1 MHFSIKLMHFNWQTV
16 SELTYIT
23 QEDEG
28 RWELSRFVQFR
39 FQIDLKD
46 STKNPFIFNGKR
58 CDKDCWTDGIDIA
71 FESPLD
77 SSFELKEAFDALIET
92 GKALLN
98 WLYSSAGSL
107 TDSWL
112 EIQWNLRNSLGDRR
126 HSEDVLQICQCNNCN
141 HWSHRI
147 VKSRKIKIWFK
158 WLFQEHKIRIT
169 EHEADCKISNEPK
182 NSFHC
187 KMLE

>member
-1 MHFSIKLMHFNWQTV
+1 MLCSSIEGSRNFEIGIKVNALMHFSIKLMHFNWQTV
-16 SELTYIT
+16 SKLTYIT

-28 RWELSRFVQFR
+28 RWELSRFVQLR

-46 STKNPFIFNGKR
+46 STRNPFIFNRKR

-92 GKALLN
+92 GEALLN
-98 WLYSSAGSL
+98 WLYSSAGSQ

-112 EIQWNLRNSLGDRR
+112 GFNRIWRFQLEI
-126 HSEDVLQICQCNNCN
+126 EDIRKMFCKSANVTIATV
-141 HWSHRI
+141 WSHLI
-147 VKSRKIKIWFK
+147 
-158 WLFQEHKIRIT
+158 
-169 EHEADCKISNEPK
+169 DEPR
-182 NSFHC
+182 
-187 KMLE
+187 